1 MTTIGSVTFF
11 GPAHS
16 NRCDAVQ
23 LKWAFQRGLK
33 QPQALITAGSTRSFC
48 SVRRHVSTLRLQA
61 RHAAAAG
68 QLAQEVSP
76 QDRQHM
82 QHALSLAKKAL
93 GKTFPNPAVG
103 CVIVKQGKV
112 IGEGYHPKAGE
123 PHAEVFAL
131 RAAGQQAAGATAYVT
146 LEPCNHYGKTPP
158 CSQALVDAKVAK
170 VSLHTSTSSS
180 DYSSAQ
186 HICIIQQLLS

>member
-1 MTTIGSVTFF
+1 M
-11 GPAHS
+11 
-16 NRCDAVQ
+16 Q
-23 LKWAFQRGLK
+23 
-33 QPQALITAGSTRSFC
+33 
-48 SVRRHVSTLRLQA
+48 LQA
-61 RHAAAAG
+61 CHAVAAG
-68 QLAQEVSP
+68 QLAQEVSS

-170 VSLHTSTSSS
+170 VFVGVRDPNPLVNNAGVDTLTQAGIHVAYIGGEEEQECFDINS
-180 DYSSAQ
+180 DFMESMAPSK
-186 HICIIQQLLS
+186 